1 MAYNGAAG
9 RTHDE
14 MQRSLSLEGMTL
26 QDVNEAYRALPHLLR
41 GLDPQ
46 VCFQLANSAWYRPT
60 FAPISSFLDATRAYF
75 GAQVRSIDFDAASAA
90 PTINAWV
97 SDNTAGRI
105 KTIVPNPIPADVRMY
120 LVNAVYFKG
129 SWTTP
134 FDSSR
139 THLQLFH
146 LATGDT
152 TIVRMMVSSGEV
164 RARLYTEGGV
174 TVLDLPYGGRAFSMT
189 IVLPPT
195 RSDIDSLVRALSDNR
210 WTAWIRNL
218 APASMFVSLPK
229 FTISSAAA
237 LNTILRDLGMRTA
250 FCGGWATDFTR
261 LDPTGKTCIN
271 DVRHGAWVQVNEEGT
286 EAAAAT
292 SLGVGPTSLPPRIV
306 VDRPFLFAIRERF
319 SGLILFLGQVMNP
332 AAS

>member
-1 MAYNGAAG
+1 M
-9 RTHDE
+9 
-14 MQRSLSLEGMTL
+14 
-26 QDVNEAYRALPHLLR
+26 
-41 GLDPQ
+41 
-46 VCFQLANSAWYRPT
+46 
-60 FAPISSFLDATRAYF
+60 SSFLDDTRAYF
-75 GAQVRSIDFDAASAA
+75 GAQVRSIDFDDASAG
-90 PTINAWV
+90 PTINAWA

-105 KTIVPNPIPADVRMY
+105 KAIVPNSIPADVHMY

-129 SWTTP
+129 SWSTP

-139 THLQLFH
+139 THPQLFH

-164 RARLYTEGGV
+164 GARLYTEGGV
-174 TVLDLPYGGRAFSMT
+174 TVLDLPYGEQAFSMT

-195 RSDIDSLVRALSDNR
+195 PSDVDSLVRALSDNR

-250 FCGGWATDFTR
+250 FCGGWSTDFTR

-271 DVRHGAWVQVNEEGT
+271 NVRHGAWVQVNEEGT

-319 SGLILFLGQVMNP
+319 SGAILFLGKVMNP